1 MRLFRR
7 VGSRSTDASDTPS
20 GEDPQLTGLRL
31 HTQTASI
38 SETVENLNR
47 KAKVI
52 KSNSVEDNNHIKH
65 LQQVFAPQNNLTLS
79 PFVARSVTNSPKISG
94 MPKSI
99 TGGKL
104 HCKFFDNITKNAWS
118 RCTLCTL
125 IEHCSTTMCV
135 PPFIGNFL
143 VVNKKL

>member
-20 GEDPQLTGLRL
+20 GEDPQLTALRFD
-31 HTQTASI
+31 TQTALI
-38 SETVENLNR
+38 NETVENLNR

-65 LQQVFAPQNNLTLS
+65 LQQVFAPQSNLTLS
-79 PFVARSVTNSPKISG
+79 PYVARSVTNSPKISG

-104 HCKFFDNITKNAWS
+104 HCNCVDNITKNAWS
-118 RCTLCTL
+118 RYILCTL
-125 IEHCSTTMCV
+125 IEHYNTTMCV
-135 PPFIGNFL
+135 PYFYRQFL
-143 VVNKKL
+143 

>member
-31 HTQTASI
+31 NTQTASI

-79 PFVARSVTNSPKISG
+79 PYVARSVTNSPKISG

-99 TGGKL
+99 TGGKF
-104 HCKFFDNITKNAWS
+104 HCNCVDNITKNAWS
-118 RCTLCTL
+118 RYSLCTL
-125 IEHCSTTMCV
+125 IEHYNTTMCV
-135 PPFIGNFL
+135 PYFYIGNFC
-143 VVNKKL
+143 NCQ